1 MARRFI
7 VHVGA
12 PKTGTSAFQEW
23 AVANRAAL
31 IEAGFFY
38 PETGATHRG
47 NHAALV
53 SALGGAIEDEKR
65 RAHLFRLF
73 ERELQPH
80 PDAAVILSA
89 ETMTTLRFLP
99 NMPRLNR
106 ALGEYGD
113 EATVVLVVRDQ
124 VEWRNSC
131 YAQAREMMTRL
142 PRFRDYVAVGKHGPR
157 GGNWDFLEEKY
168 REAGFDFATLAFDK
182 RVRDRGIVN
191 AMTSLPCLAGL
202 AGIAGGDRTETNPSA
217 GAFALLVAEQLR
229 TALGEQATAL
239 PMHIRQKLAAMIAKH
254 AHDRPQMRFNG
265 FDTAMAEEMRAMYRD
280 GNDAFAQRHFGASW
294 DELFPPKPI
303 QYVSRDALDEL
314 DAPDRR
320 EISII
325 AGQVMIEA
333 LESGLLHLSA
343 NPPANT

>member
-182 RVRDRGIVN
+182 RVRDRGIVD

-202 AGIAGGDRTETNPSA
+202 AGLASADRTETNPSA
-217 GAFALLVAEQLR
+217 GAFTLLVAEQLR
-229 TALGEQATAL
+229 MALGEQAAAL
-239 PMHIRQKLAAMIAKH
+239 PMRIRQKLAAMIAKH
-254 AHDRPQMRFNG
+254 ATDRPQMRFNG

-280 GNDAFAQRHFGASW
+280 GNDAFARRHFGASW
-294 DELFPPKPI
+294 EELFPPKPI
-303 QYVSRDALDEL
+303 EYVSCDAIEEL
-314 DAPDRR
+314 DASERR
-320 EISII
+320 EISSI

-343 NPPANT
+343 NPPADT